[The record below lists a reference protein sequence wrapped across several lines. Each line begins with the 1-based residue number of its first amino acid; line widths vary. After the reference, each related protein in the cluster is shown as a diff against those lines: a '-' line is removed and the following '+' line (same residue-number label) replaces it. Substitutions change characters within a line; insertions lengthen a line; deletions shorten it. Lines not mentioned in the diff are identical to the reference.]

1 MSTVS
6 SHFETLTDENIS
18 WFHFIPDFADS
29 RIPSDWVDGFQLSYG
44 KQRHPSP
51 IRILH
56 HLLENLNIIEQLSD
70 AIPLVPK
77 DMQVTAKR

>member
-1 MSTVS
+1 MSIVS
-6 SHFETLTDENIS
+6 SHFDTLADQNVF
-18 WFHFIPDFADS
+18 WYHFIPDLADS
-29 RIPSDWVDGFQLSYG
+29 TIPSDWVDGFQLAFG

-56 HLLENLNIIEQLSD
+56 HLLENINVIEQLGD

-77 DMQVTAKR
+77 DIQVLAK